1 MGLRLLVPPVAEPIT
16 VAETKAYMRVDVAD
30 DDTLTGAFITAARQ
44 AAESITGRAFLAQQ
58 WKASFDIIPVGKR
71 IELPVGP
78 VISVDSVSL
87 ADDACILRTMEASA
101 YQVDTLT
108 EPARITLHTYV
119 RPPRWRHRIN
129 VAEAVF
135 TCGYGADAGSVPEPI
150 KLAIRLLAAHFYEN
164 RIATGDATQIRM
176 QELPMG
182 VQYLLAPYR
191 LWSRYL

>member
-1 MGLRLLVPPVAEPIT
+1 M
-16 VAETKAYMRVDVAD
+16 Y
-30 DDTLTGAFITAARQ
+30 
-44 AAESITGRAFLAQQ
+44 FL
-58 WKASFDIIPVGKR
+58 SVGKR